1 MELVVREMLVT
12 VLNGFVFLG
21 QPLKANE
28 IKKSLVNI
36 VLFVCPS
43 QKRKNIA
50 CMFHFS
56 HTKQARSL
64 IVIC

>member
-12 VLNGFVFLG
+12 VLNCCVFLG

-43 QKRKNIA
+43 QKRKKLPA
-50 CMFHFS
+50 CFIFPIQNKHD
-56 HTKQARSL
+56 H
-64 IVIC
+64 